1 MKCNV
6 GGPDRFLRILAGIV
20 IVSLGI
26 VYESWLGVIGVVPL
40 LTGITGWCP
49 AYLPF
54 KVSTCKRQT

>member
-54 KVSTCKRQT
+54 KISTCKRES